1 MSASGYLDM
10 GRQSPSGGDAGAA
23 AGIGALGSVFSML
36 GNKGKFTMEKSYLSQ
51 PLADWT
57 NNNIAK
63 LGARQAEDEALYG
76 NVLGAFNAN
85 QGRFNAANDADYA
98 LMDSVG
104 PGGYQENR
112 FGGLI
117 NTYGDDVKRSYR
129 YGLMDQQRSDKADR
143 ARMGLMSG
151 RGTRGNAIFA
161 DQVGRYN
168 AGVDAEL
175 GKMRIDNANKFLGLG
190 MGNIGRRQQLASSA
204 TDYAALPMQ
213 YRAQADALGFN
224 RANNLMGLTK
234 ENTYFTKKDKKLN
247 AFDYIGGAMSGA
259 MSGVGALSGGG
270 GGLLGMI

>member
-1 MSASGYLDM
+1 MS
-10 GRQSPSGGDAGAA
+10 QAGAE
-23 AGIGALGSVFSML
+23 AGGAGLGALGSVFSML
-36 GNKGKFTMEKSYLSQ
+36 GNKGKFTMEKSYLNQ
-51 PLADWT
+51 DLADWT
-57 NNNIAK
+57 NSNAK
-63 LGARQAEDEALYG
+63 NLGANQAQDEALYQS
-76 NVLGAFNAN
+76 VLGAHGAN

-104 PGGYQENR
+104 PGGMQENR

-129 YGLMDQQRSDKADR
+129 YGLMDQRRDDKANQ

-151 RGTRGNAIFA
+151 RGTRGNAIFG

-175 GKMRIDNANKFLGLG
+175 GKMRLDNANKFLGLG

-213 YRAQADALGFN
+213 YRGQADALGFN

-247 AFDYIGGAMSGA
+247 AFDYLGGAMSGA
-259 MSGVGALSGGG
+259 MSGIGAATGGMGGG
-270 GGLLGMI
+270 GGAGLLGMI